1 MKRLFSVVLA
11 LVMLMSSL
19 AVFSSAR
26 MAAYQV
32 GDIVEFGSYPQSK
45 VTDESLISALNSL
58 EKQWVS
64 YDYSR
69 EKSGTSLNSQP
80 VKSDFMK
87 YADVTYNSQKYRAVT
102 FSDYRGFY
110 VGYGGTTSETGSS
123 SSEQYRNGY
132 YANEIYYFI
141 YEPLKW
147 RVLDPDTGLLLSEH
161 IIDAQEFQTYNY
173 IITIN
178 GERIWQNKEGK
189 YASDYETST
198 IRAWLNDDF
207 FNTSFTLYQ
216 QSCIQSTYLEN
227 KCPVDSKYDGASVTD
242 KVFLLSD
249 EDMLNSAYGF
259 NDDRDNCP
267 ARKAKGS
274 DYAQCQGLEVVEQ
287 CDGYSDWRLRTP
299 FNSKSTGYVY
309 YLNGE
314 LASYEWGGKGASQI
328 ASSGIR
334 PAIVLDESIV
344 SPTIKATVN
353 NEFRLGEMA
362 NIDVTMSGNPS
373 KISFVGSDGITT
385 TFTPDDTRVNSI
397 TDNGNTTF
405 TWNINLPVQKISET
419 YKVYVRFPVSGWC
432 EEYAEIAVNVKE
444 FDISVKN
451 FSIANSEDGVIYEG
465 VNTVTVQT
473 GTDAIKVQLY
483 KDGNTWTYS
492 TDSAQYSDDNGIRTW
507 TLNMN
512 FCQLGDQSY
521 AIRTRSTKTAF
532 EFSGE
537 TIDVTVYS
545 K

>member
-1 MKRLFSVVLA
+1 MVL
-11 LVMLMSSL
+11 
-19 AVFSSAR
+19 
-26 MAAYQV
+26 
-32 GDIVEFGSYPQSK
+32 
-45 VTDESLISALNSL
+45 
-58 EKQWVS
+58 
-64 YDYSR
+64 
-69 EKSGTSLNSQP
+69 
-80 VKSDFMK
+80 
-87 YADVTYNSQKYRAVT
+87 
-102 FSDYRGFY
+102 
-110 VGYGGTTSETGSS
+110 
-123 SSEQYRNGY
+123 Y
-132 YANEIYYFI
+132 Y
-141 YEPLKW
+141 
-147 RVLDPDTGLLLSEH
+147 
-161 IIDAQEFQTYNY
+161 Y
-173 IITIN
+173 I
-178 GERIWQNKEGK
+178 QN
-189 YASDYETST
+189 
-198 IRAWLNDDF
+198 
-207 FNTSFTLYQ
+207 
-216 QSCIQSTYLEN
+216 TYLEN
-227 KCPVDSKYDGASVTD
+227 KCPIDSKYDGAPVTD

-249 EDMLNSAYGF
+249 DDLLNSAYGF
-259 NDDRDNCP
+259 SNERRSDCT
-267 ARKAKGS
+267 ARMAKGS
-274 DYAQCQGLEVVEQ
+274 DYAKCQGLVVLKDYDS
-287 CDGYSDWRLRTP
+287 CSWWCSRTP
-299 FNSKSTGYVY
+299 FSSKEIGWISYSGSI
-309 YLNGE
+309 
-314 LASYEWGGKGASQI
+314 ASLEWGGSGVQGI
-328 ASSGIR
+328 NDSGIR